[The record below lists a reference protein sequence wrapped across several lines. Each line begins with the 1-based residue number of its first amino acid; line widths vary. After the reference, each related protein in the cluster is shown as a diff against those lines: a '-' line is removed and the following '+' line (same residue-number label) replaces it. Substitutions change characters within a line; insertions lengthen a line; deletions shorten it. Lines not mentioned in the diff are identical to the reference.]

1 MRQVDEARASS
12 AQSQEAEIFFDE
24 EFLNQV
30 DRAMLARKQ
39 ADPSRLEEV
48 LRAVEAESLLA
59 NLTNAYGIDRRSDR
73 GRKEIG

>member
-1 MRQVDEARASS
+1 MRQVDETRVSS
-12 AQSQEAEIFFDE
+12 AQSQEAEILFDE

-30 DRAMLARKQ
+30 DRAMLACRQ

-48 LRAVEAESLLA
+48 RRAVEAESQLA

>member
-1 MRQVDEARASS
+1 VRQVDEARASS
-12 AQSQEAEIFFDE
+12 AQAPREVIAFDE
-24 EFLNQV
+24 EFFSQV

-48 LRAVEAESLLA
+48 RRAVETESQIA
-59 NLTNAYGIDRRSDR
+59 NLMNAYGIDRRSSR

>member
-1 MRQVDEARASS
+1 MRQVDGARVSS
-12 AQSQEAEIFFDE
+12 AQSQEAEILFDE
-24 EFLNQV
+24 EFLSQV

-48 LRAVEAESLLA
+48 RRAVEAESQLA
-59 NLTNAYGIDRRSDR
+59 NLTDAYGIDRRSDR

>member
-1 MRQVDEARASS
+1 MRQVDETRASG
-12 AQSQEAEIFFDE
+12 AQSQEAEISFDE
-24 EFLNQV
+24 EFFNQV

-48 LRAVEAESLLA
+48 RRAVEAESQLA
-59 NLTNAYGIDRRSDR
+59 NLTNAYGIDRQSDR

>member
-1 MRQVDEARASS
+1 MRQVDEIPASS
-12 AQSQEAEIFFDE
+12 AQSQEAEIVFDE
-24 EFLNQV
+24 GFLNQV

-48 LRAVEAESLLA
+48 RRAVEAESQIA

>member
-1 MRQVDEARASS
+1 MRDVDKTRASS
-12 AQSQEAEIFFDE
+12 AQSQKADISLDE
-24 EFLNQV
+24 EFLSQV

-48 LRAVEAESLLA
+48 RRAVEAESQRA

>member
-1 MRQVDEARASS
+1 MRHVDETRASS
-12 AQSQEAEIFFDE
+12 AQSQKADISLDE

-48 LRAVEAESLLA
+48 RRAVEAESQLA
-59 NLTNAYGIDRRSDR
+59 NLTNAYGFDRRSDR

>member
-12 AQSQEAEIFFDE
+12 AQSQEAEILFDE

-30 DRAMLARKQ
+30 DRAMLARRQ

-48 LRAVEAESLLA
+48 RRAVEAESQLA

>member
-12 AQSQEAEIFFDE
+12 AQSQEAEILFGE

-48 LRAVEAESLLA
+48 RVAVEAESQLA

>member
-1 MRQVDEARASS
+1 M
-12 AQSQEAEIFFDE
+12 FDE

-48 LRAVEAESLLA
+48 RRAMEIEIQFA
-59 NLTNAYGIDRRSDR
+59 NLTNAYGIDRRSGR

>member
-1 MRQVDEARASS
+1 MRQVDETRASS
-12 AQSQEAEIFFDE
+12 GQSQEAEILFDE

-30 DRAMLARKQ
+30 DRAMLARRQ

-48 LRAVEAESLLA
+48 RRAVEAESQLA